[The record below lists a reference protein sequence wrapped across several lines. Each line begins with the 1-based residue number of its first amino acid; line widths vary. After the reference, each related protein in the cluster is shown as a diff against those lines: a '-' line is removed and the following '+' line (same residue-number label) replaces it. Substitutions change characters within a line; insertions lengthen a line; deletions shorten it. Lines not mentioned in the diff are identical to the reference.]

1 VLGLLLKTY
10 SGYLFQRS
18 VLRRLSDKLGEDFNI
33 HDDEY
38 IANNLL
44 KVNIFYRELRYK
56 EIIEEPGYEV
66 CKM

>member
-1 VLGLLLKTY
+1 
-10 SGYLFQRS
+10 
-18 VLRRLSDKLGEDFNI
+18 LSDKLGEDFNI